1 MEHAIAIISD
11 IHANF
16 EALSAVI
23 DDLETKRITNI
34 ICLGDIVGYASG
46 VNSCARA
53 IRGLGCPTVLGNHDH
68 AACFSDIPEEFNDTA
83 AAGAFY
89 AAKKLAEDHKHW
101 MHTLPRV
108 IQDGGVTFTHASL
121 SDNCGWPYIVA
132 EKDAALHFAAQR
144 SPVAFCGHT
153 HRPMIWIQN
162 SHNDTT
168 GAIPSGNDAVR
179 IPEAPKVLINVG
191 SVGQPRDGDPRAC
204 YVIYSPQR
212 NALEFRRVPYNF
224 KATRR
229 KIVRAKLPLFS
240 AQRLALGR

>member
-1 MEHAIAIISD
+1 MESAIAIISD

-23 DDLETKRITNI
+23 DDLETKRVTNI

-46 VNSCARA
+46 VNSCVRA

-83 AAGAFY
+83 AAGALY
-89 AAKKLAEDHKHW
+89 AAKKLSEDHKHW
-101 MHTLPRV
+101 MHALPHV
-108 IQDGGVTFTHASL
+108 IQEGDVTFTHASL
-121 SDNCGWPYIVA
+121 SDDCGWPYIVA
-132 EKDAALHFAAQR
+132 EKDAALHFAAQT

-162 SHNDTT
+162 SHDDTT
-168 GAIPSGNDAVR
+168 GMIPPANEAVA

-204 YVIYSPQR
+204 YAIYHPRVKSI
-212 NALEFRRVPYNF
+212 EFRRLPYDF
-224 KATRR
+224 KITGR
-229 KIVRAKLPLFS
+229 KIRRAKLPVFS